1 MGQLQHWFLH
11 VDLDA
16 FFASVEQLDHPEYR
30 GKPVIVGGKPDDRR
44 SVVSTASYE
53 ARAFGVH
60 SAMPTAQAYKLCPQG
75 IFVHGRMERYAQIS
89 YNIMEILKNYSPDV
103 DQMSIDEAF
112 LDITGTEKLFG
123 PPETVAQKIK
133 LDIKEQTGLTVSI
146 GLAQS
151 KYHAKIASDI
161 NKPDGFYF
169 VKPGTEENF
178 MLNLPL
184 KKVFGIGNKTLQK
197 LNNCGIKTTRDIH
210 EKSLEWLQFMCGE
223 NQGFFL
229 YNVVRG
235 KFDDNRFGNATKS
248 HSISAETTFAY
259 DVTDCYTLETVI
271 LNLAY
276 SIFFRLLK
284 EQGYS
289 RTAFVKIRYEDFS
302 TVSIQQTFEKNI
314 SNLDFY
320 YEILKELF
328 EKKWEK
334 NIGVRLIGVGL
345 ENIEKEDKPM
355 QQELFDDATEKKQK
369 VEKAI
374 LSMSQKHPELKV
386 HKARMMENL
395 KNNFKSLLLIVFLS
409 TSLFSHPLHSQETTD
424 DFFKYNIS
432 GFWETGFSGNFL
444 STFGNNTEFAFSPA
458 VPVFKQNVDLTADF
472 SLGSNWNFYINFADN
487 FNKNTYTISFT
498 GQNYL
503 KNFVFSN
510 RNIIFPK
517 DYSSSQLNLNPG
529 GGNNEAP
536 GILFRWEDKKNS
548 KYQADFILRYDMT
561 TSEAATFY
569 GKNKVSDI
577 TISPSAY
584 IQGRFFIIPD
594 SSAISQIQD
603 IYIETESSLPE
614 AYYLNGQKFRKLDSS
629 EYLILTESKLL
640 ILSKSAAKK
649 INEMNPKI
657 IVTFTED
664 SILSNLK
671 STLGSYGDQ
680 SSYLG
685 KIQTYFSSYNKEI
698 NLEDYAYDLNARIN
712 NKNGLLIQNNK
723 GFSPFNLSS
732 VYETGKQN
740 TGDIFVIN
748 TQTKQ
753 KISDYKAST
762 LQFDFIQLAEDFFQ
776 DKTKAVTIYLAEIQ
790 NNDFSLPEN
799 RYPFTIS
806 NPFIYLTS
814 QSDEALSILN
824 RSYSLISNYDI
835 GKDVEASS
843 IKVLIN
849 GIPTQNFTYSQTSGF
864 VSINQNVYDSDRI
877 DITWNKQASNADNG
891 TIISAAGFKYFISPS
906 FSTDVTLSLRIPFNP
921 FVNYGTYNTNL
932 SSYASLTGG
941 LQYKKNNIS
950 IENITSIGIENP
962 NLTNCFIAN
971 KINTSGN
978 KTYYNE
984 QKSAAKTQTTPKL
997 KNCDT
1002 CDTCDTIL
1010 DPSKKSDVLSTIGES
1025 DSQISGYKIPVEWN
1039 FINDENWTSIDFSLS
1054 QADLLCNSNKFEFA
1068 IKNESSEEIKNYKIY
1083 FQLGILKE
1091 NNIIGYEENI
1101 PTWDITSQIDF
1112 SASMK
1117 NQWQKLTI
1125 QIKPE
1130 EQALLTSQK
1139 DGRIIIYKN
1148 DGAPSKGKI
1157 SFGPYK
1163 YYKNGITTKANSN
1176 LNVVST
1182 LSYSPSAN
1190 SAKNY
1195 LKSDFYSDM
1204 INWNIKDVDSIT
1216 NIEDA
1221 IITAHSYFQ
1230 PASFSDY
1237 EIINLDFSI
1246 IEETIIEKTITPSPF
1261 PDEDSPALTFI
1272 LDDFPS
1278 EKQALKLMLSQNL
1291 ITSIAK
1297 DSFHTLKINT
1307 RENKVYIDDDELSSE
1322 DYDLYVNKTVA
1333 PSRQIIQFNTYHSKI
1348 SKGSLLLGSLYYTNA
1363 DYYLNLQNLFKLD
1376 YKKDKIIVNKDEK
1389 NILHNA
1395 YLSFTSRQA
1404 ETVIFNSQ
1412 SPSNFYTDALTKTGI
1427 SVLKTDFSTYFLID
1441 YSSKDSIALKNFGY
1455 NIKNNDLFFN
1465 FMSLSESYDYN
1476 KQNFQMKKE
1485 DNISFNFAKL
1495 KLPLEMAFSTI
1506 NDISSL
1512 KKQQK
1517 YNSNLNFELPIKT
1530 TKLSSKTN
1538 IMLSQ
1543 KTTVNDTLKNTMMSF
1558 EEGWITSLQEQFSSG
1573 NPSADYRN
1581 IQIKTNFSYEI
1592 NKNLIP
1598 QVTYLINTNTNN
1610 IQNQNFDN
1618 TTNFTIAVP
1627 FKIKNN
1633 AFSFSYS
1640 KKGTLM
1646 EENTECKSYADD
1658 FQQLFNSSNNQSWF
1672 YATIPFYDLFD
1683 TSITN
1688 KLQDNDY
1695 KQKSFNSKYQFSWKR
1710 PLYSSVK
1717 DLFIPMSV
1725 STSISRDVIAA
1736 SNINDIYQ
1744 IKTSLNYN
1752 FINLLGR
1759 KGKLNL
1765 FDFFNQDEYSSNITA
1780 QFKIPSTGNNITWSV
1795 TFNEALLLY
1804 INNTN
1809 TIKIAS
1815 DFNISEKETWELKLS
1830 SLWTHDGNDSILI
1843 MIPALFYKKIND
1855 YSKSVIRKEDF
1866 SFMIG
1871 QDKGKLKQEYKYCH
1885 SCEALINNKVTIS
1898 NSLGTT
1904 FNYTEEKALSLN
1916 LEYYLGAKLTF

>member
-210 EKSLEWLQFMCGE
+210 EKSLEWLKFMCGE

-334 NIGVRLIGVGL
+334 NRGVRLIGVGL

-409 TSLFSHPLHSQETTD
+409 TSLFSHPLHSQETAD

-444 STFGNNTEFAFSPA
+444 STFGNNTEFAFLPS

-671 STLGSYGDQ
+671 STLGSYGDKSSGDK

-698 NLEDYAYDLNARIN
+698 NLEDYAYNLNARIN
-712 NKNGLLIQNNK
+712 NTDGLLIQNNK

-753 KISDYKAST
+753 KISDYKVST

-776 DKTKAVTIYLAEIQ
+776 EKTKAVTIYLAEIQ

-814 QSDEALSILN
+814 QSDDALSILN

-891 TIISAAGFKYFISPS
+891 TIVSAAGFKYFISPS

-921 FVNYGTYNTNL
+921 FVNYGTYNTNH

-984 QKSAAKTQTTPKL
+984 QKSAAKTQ
-997 KNCDT
+997 
-1002 CDTCDTIL
+1002 
-1010 DPSKKSDVLSTIGES
+1010 
-1025 DSQISGYKIPVEWN
+1025 
-1039 FINDENWTSIDFSLS
+1039 
-1054 QADLLCNSNKFEFA
+1054 
-1068 IKNESSEEIKNYKIY
+1068 
-1083 FQLGILKE
+1083 
-1091 NNIIGYEENI
+1091 
-1101 PTWDITSQIDF
+1101 
-1112 SASMK
+1112 
-1117 NQWQKLTI
+1117 
-1125 QIKPE
+1125 
-1130 EQALLTSQK
+1130 
-1139 DGRIIIYKN
+1139 
-1148 DGAPSKGKI
+1148 
-1157 SFGPYK
+1157 
-1163 YYKNGITTKANSN
+1163 ITTKANSN

-1195 LKSDFYSDM
+1195 LKSDFYSDS

-1246 IEETIIEKTITPSPF
+1246 IEETIIEETITPSPF

-1272 LDDFPS
+1272 LDDIPS
-1278 EKQALKLMLSQNL
+1278 EKQALKLMLSQNT

-1307 RENKVYIDDDELSSE
+1307 RENKVYIDDDELSSQ

-1333 PSRQIIQFNTYHSKI
+1333 PSRQIIQFNTYHSNTLI

-1427 SVLKTDFSTYFLID
+1427 SLLKTDFSTYFLID

-1465 FMSLSESYDYN
+1465 FMSLSESYDFN
-1476 KQNFQMKKE
+1476 KQNFQIKKE

-1495 KLPLEMAFSTI
+1495 NLPLEMAFSTI

-1517 YNSNLNFELPIKT
+1517 YNSNLNFELPIKN

-1538 IMLSQ
+1538 IVLSQ
-1543 KTTVNDTLKNTMMSF
+1543 KTTINDTLKNTMMSF

-1581 IQIKTNFSYEI
+1581 IQIKTNLSYEI

-1610 IQNQNFDN
+1610 IQKQNFDN

-1658 FQQLFNSSNNQSWF
+1658 FHQLFNSSNNQSWF
-1672 YATIPFYDLFD
+1672 YETIPFYDLFD

-1744 IKTSLNYN
+1744 IKTSVNYN

-1809 TIKIAS
+1809 TIKIIS
-1815 DFNISEKETWELKLS
+1815 DFNISQKDTWELKLS

-1843 MIPALFYKKIND
+1843 MFPALFYKKIND

>member
-133 LDIKEQTGLTVSI
+133 LDIKKQTGLTVSI

-334 NIGVRLIGVGL
+334 NRGVRLIGVGL

-444 STFGNNTEFAFSPA
+444 STFGNNTEFAFSPS

-517 DYSSSQLNLNPG
+517 EYSSSQLNLNPG

-664 SILSNLK
+664 SILPNLK
-671 STLGSYGDQ
+671 RTLGSYEDHGDQ

-698 NLEDYAYDLNARIN
+698 NLEDYAYNLNARIN
-712 NKNGLLIQNNK
+712 NTDGLLIQNNK

-753 KISDYKAST
+753 KISDYKVST

-776 DKTKAVTIYLAEIQ
+776 EKTKAVTIYLAEIQ

-799 RYPFTIS
+799 RYPFAIS

-814 QSDEALSILN
+814 QSDDALSILN

-843 IKVLIN
+843 INVLIN

-921 FVNYGTYNTNL
+921 FVNYGTYNTNH

-984 QKSAAKTQTTPKL
+984 QKSAAKTQ
-997 KNCDT
+997 
-1002 CDTCDTIL
+1002 
-1010 DPSKKSDVLSTIGES
+1010 
-1025 DSQISGYKIPVEWN
+1025 
-1039 FINDENWTSIDFSLS
+1039 
-1054 QADLLCNSNKFEFA
+1054 
-1068 IKNESSEEIKNYKIY
+1068 
-1083 FQLGILKE
+1083 
-1091 NNIIGYEENI
+1091 
-1101 PTWDITSQIDF
+1101 
-1112 SASMK
+1112 
-1117 NQWQKLTI
+1117 
-1125 QIKPE
+1125 
-1130 EQALLTSQK
+1130 
-1139 DGRIIIYKN
+1139 
-1148 DGAPSKGKI
+1148 
-1157 SFGPYK
+1157 
-1163 YYKNGITTKANSN
+1163 ITTKANSN

-1272 LDDFPS
+1272 LDDIPS

-1297 DSFHTLKINT
+1297 DSFHTLKITT
-1307 RENKVYIDDDELSSE
+1307 REN
-1322 DYDLYVNKTVA
+1322 
-1333 PSRQIIQFNTYHSKI
+1333 
-1348 SKGSLLLGSLYYTNA
+1348 
-1363 DYYLNLQNLFKLD
+1363 
-1376 YKKDKIIVNKDEK
+1376 
-1389 NILHNA
+1389 
-1395 YLSFTSRQA
+1395 
-1404 ETVIFNSQ
+1404 
-1412 SPSNFYTDALTKTGI
+1412 
-1427 SVLKTDFSTYFLID
+1427 
-1441 YSSKDSIALKNFGY
+1441 
-1455 NIKNNDLFFN
+1455 
-1465 FMSLSESYDYN
+1465 
-1476 KQNFQMKKE
+1476 
-1485 DNISFNFAKL
+1485 
-1495 KLPLEMAFSTI
+1495 
-1506 NDISSL
+1506 
-1512 KKQQK
+1512 
-1517 YNSNLNFELPIKT
+1517 
-1530 TKLSSKTN
+1530 
-1538 IMLSQ
+1538 
-1543 KTTVNDTLKNTMMSF
+1543 
-1558 EEGWITSLQEQFSSG
+1558 
-1573 NPSADYRN
+1573 
-1581 IQIKTNFSYEI
+1581 
-1592 NKNLIP
+1592 
-1598 QVTYLINTNTNN
+1598 
-1610 IQNQNFDN
+1610 
-1618 TTNFTIAVP
+1618 
-1627 FKIKNN
+1627 
-1633 AFSFSYS
+1633 
-1640 KKGTLM
+1640 
-1646 EENTECKSYADD
+1646 
-1658 FQQLFNSSNNQSWF
+1658 
-1672 YATIPFYDLFD
+1672 
-1683 TSITN
+1683 
-1688 KLQDNDY
+1688 
-1695 KQKSFNSKYQFSWKR
+1695 
-1710 PLYSSVK
+1710 
-1717 DLFIPMSV
+1717 
-1725 STSISRDVIAA
+1725 
-1736 SNINDIYQ
+1736 
-1744 IKTSLNYN
+1744 
-1752 FINLLGR
+1752 
-1759 KGKLNL
+1759 
-1765 FDFFNQDEYSSNITA
+1765 
-1780 QFKIPSTGNNITWSV
+1780 
-1795 TFNEALLLY
+1795 
-1804 INNTN
+1804 
-1809 TIKIAS
+1809 
-1815 DFNISEKETWELKLS
+1815 
-1830 SLWTHDGNDSILI
+1830 
-1843 MIPALFYKKIND
+1843 
-1855 YSKSVIRKEDF
+1855 
-1866 SFMIG
+1866 
-1871 QDKGKLKQEYKYCH
+1871 
-1885 SCEALINNKVTIS
+1885 
-1898 NSLGTT
+1898 
-1904 FNYTEEKALSLN
+1904 
-1916 LEYYLGAKLTF
+1916 